1 MENIN
6 ETQVVD
12 QTVLAEDVSS
22 KIKYELPTR
31 FLVKPL
37 DPVMVK
43 KEFDKPIA
51 KNEPV
56 KDENGVEAV
65 DYEEVETETKEVES
79 DYRRGVV
86 LKVPY
91 SYQQQMADD
100 KYPSMP
106 INVGDII
113 VYRANQGV
121 WFDQLKDSQFV
132 ESYSIYAVER

>member
-1 MENIN
+1 MESIN
-6 ETQVVD
+6 EIQDLD
-12 QTVLAEDVSS
+12 QTALAEDVAT
-22 KIKYELPTR
+22 KIKLELSTR

-51 KNEPV
+51 KSEPV

-65 DYEEVETETKEVES
+65 DYEEVETEVKEVES

-86 LKVPY
+86 LKVPF
-91 SYQQQMADD
+91 SYQQQMADE

-113 VYRANQGV
+113 IYRANQGM
-121 WFDQLKDSQFV
+121 WFDHLKDSQFV
-132 ESYSIYAVER
+132 EPYSIFAVER